1 MIQRTSLSQTL
12 DAVNEAAFF
21 LRKIAPSE
29 AKATANWVAARHCV
43 PGTYARMFGLFPDE
57 RASGIRLFTGERVT
71 NAAARHIVGEEAC
84 RALLLLNAN
93 SPAAREALRDAT
105 ADMLQRLGPADAAGP
120 RPDDGQMHW
129 LWPYRGGTY
138 CCGACSVSLWRH
150 ITAGGLDDARRRLER
165 GMECLKTCRKGDG
178 TWRIFPFWR
187 PAREMGPDRRAKQDH
202 PIGQRESRSPAGVY
216 KNTNVSDLRQLL
228 GIFCFYRFAGLTEAV
243 ALAVAFQDVAAMG

>member
-21 LRKIAPSE
+21 QRKIARSE
-29 AKATANWVAARHCV
+29 AKATADWIAARHCV

-57 RASGIRLFTGERVT
+57 RANGFRLFTGERIT
-71 NAAARHIVGEEAC
+71 NAAARHIAGEEAC

-93 SPAAREALRDAT
+93 SAAAREALRDAT
-105 ADMLQRLGPADAAGP
+105 ADMVQRLGPADAAGP

-150 ITAGGLDDARRRLER
+150 ITAGGLDDAQRRLER

-178 TWRIFPFWR
+178 TWRIFPFWYTLSSLVEMDVK
-187 PAREMGPDRRAKQDH
+187 PAIEEM
-202 PIGQRESRSPAGVY
+202 
-216 KNTNVSDLRQLL
+216 
-228 GIFCFYRFAGLTEAV
+228 RFAARRCESAARRSSTQKYAQRRIE
-243 ALAVAFQDVAAMG
+243 LAKRVLAKV